1 MSEELIEEIP
11 AEESVEEI
19 AGEYPEIAR
28 RYKAGEELTDEELDT
43 IADVAI
49 SIVRDLLGFFDA
61 ANSPIDEYEG
71 DEGELILDITAPDLA
86 VLIGRHGRTL
96 ESLQTIVSLLVSR
109 KLGFRYPVSIDVE
122 GYKSRRHDK
131 VVSMAH
137 SAASRAVAQGRTVNF
152 ENTVIIMTTNA
163 GSNTRTGALGFGLST
178 DDQSRERAQRALN
191 EFLRPEFL
199 NRIDEIVYFNHLTE
213 ENFRAIAA
221 LMLDEVRAAMA
232 ERGMTLH
239 WTPAVIDYLV
249 RKGYSETYG
258 ARNLR
263 RTIQRDVEDAIA
275 SAIVARRKAAGD
287 IGIDA
292 QDDHITV
299 TINDREVNA

>member
-131 VVSMAH
+131 VVSMAR
-137 SAASRAVAQGRTVNF
+137 SAASRAVALGRTVNLPPMSAY
-152 ENTVIIMTTNA
+152 ERRLVHI
-163 GSNTRTGALGFGLST
+163 ALR
-178 DDQSRERAQRALN
+178 DDA
-191 EFLRPEFL
+191 
-199 NRIDEIVYFNHLTE
+199 RIDTHSEGT
-213 ENFRAIAA
+213 
-221 LMLDEVRAAMA
+221 DP
-232 ERGMTLH
+232 ERR
-239 WTPAVIDYLV
+239 VV
-249 RKGYSETYG
+249 
-258 ARNLR
+258 
-263 RTIQRDVEDAIA
+263 
-275 SAIVARRKAAGD
+275 
-287 IGIDA
+287 
-292 QDDHITV
+292 ITV
-299 TINDREVNA
+299 R